1 MGLRN
6 AVLLVLGFGVA
17 LGIGVAITHC
27 PHPWIVMAVYCAL
40 GIVAI
45 LIERGRYR
53 PRLTGSNFRPT
64 AERFA
69 DPVTGQLVQVYV
81 DEATG
86 QRDYRAIQSGP

>member
-17 LGIGVAITHC
+17 LGIGLAVTHC

-40 GIVAI
+40 GIGAI

-53 PRLTGSNFRPT
+53 PKLTGLNFVPT
-64 AERFA
+64 PERFA

-86 QRDYRAIQSGP
+86 QRDYRPLQNGQ